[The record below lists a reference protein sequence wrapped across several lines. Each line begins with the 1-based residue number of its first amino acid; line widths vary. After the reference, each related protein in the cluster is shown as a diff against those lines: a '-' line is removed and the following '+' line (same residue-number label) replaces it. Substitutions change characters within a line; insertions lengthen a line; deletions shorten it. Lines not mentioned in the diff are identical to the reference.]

1 MLKRLLLLCIL
12 ALACLNAPA
21 SAADKTELDAVLFT
35 APWCGHC
42 QRLKKEYLTEFKEEY
57 KDKVN
62 LIDYDISQPGINII
76 FNDTL
81 KEHNIDPQT
90 AGVPCMFIGESVFM
104 GYPSE
109 IKTGAS
115 AAIQKALANKE
126 KTYYG
131 TKDYIAECKAN
142 EANIAQGNDTS
153 CEEDNAI
160 APGVTKEETLNMFEQ
175 ITFWAIIAAG
185 LIDGINPCAFAVIV
199 FFVSFLAVYKYDRK
213 EVILV
218 GSAYCLAVFL
228 AYIAIGLGLFNFL
241 YAMSSFYYVMM
252 VFKWL
257 TIGLCGTFLLISF
270 YDFIIYQKT
279 KDHNKIVLQLPKS
292 YKEYIHK
299 VMRFFLRDKQKTTF
313 RLVMAA
319 LAVGFIVSLV
329 EAVCT
334 GQVYLPTIAIILKE
348 ADVHFVRAMIYLIT
362 YNFMFIVPLIVI
374 LALSVAGYES
384 KGFNDFLKKHLG
396 LTKLALCLLFLGL
409 LILLITNM

>member
-1 MLKRLLLLCIL
+1 MLKKLLVLTL
-12 ALACLNAPA
+12 AFVGFAGA
-21 SAADKTELDAVLFT
+21 SAYAEQKQPLEAALFT

-42 QRLKKEYLTEFKEEY
+42 QRLKKEYLNEFKTLY
-57 KDKVN
+57 KDTVKLVE
-62 LIDYDISQPGINII
+62 YDVSQAGVNII

-81 KEHNIDPQT
+81 AEYNVES
-90 AGVPCMFIGESVFM
+90 AGVPCLVVGESVLM
-104 GYPSE
+104 GYPDE
-109 IKTGAS
+109 IKTGAD
-115 AAIQKALANKE
+115 AAIHKALDNNE
-126 KTYYG
+126 RTYFG
-131 TKDYIAECKAN
+131 TKAYIAECKAN
-142 EANIAQGNDTS
+142 IQNTAAEEEAS
-153 CEEDNAI
+153 CENNQI
-160 APGVTKEETLNMFEQ
+160 APGVSKEETLNMFEQ

-213 EVILV
+213 EVLLV
-218 GSAYCLAVFL
+218 GAAYCLAVFL

-257 TIGLCGTFLLISF
+257 TIALCALFLLLSL
-270 YDFIIYQKT
+270 YDFLIYQKT
-279 KDHNKIVLQLPKS
+279 KDHNKILLQLPKS

-299 VMRFFLRDKQKTTF
+299 VMRFFLRDKQKSTF
-313 RLVMAA
+313 RLVLAA

-334 GQVYLPTIAIILKE
+334 GQVYLPTIALILKE
-348 ADVHFVRAMIYLIT
+348 ADAHFIRAILYLVL
-362 YNFMFIVPLIVI
+362 YNLMFIVPLVII
-374 LALSVAGYES
+374 LALSVMGYES

-409 LILLITNM
+409 LILLLMNM

>member
-1 MLKRLLLLCIL
+1 MLKKLLFLTL
-12 ALACLNAPA
+12 
-21 SAADKTELDAVLFT
+21 AVLGFANAAAFAGQKQPLEAALFV

-42 QRLKKEYLTEFKEEY
+42 QRLKKEYLNEFKNLY
-57 KDKVN
+57 KDTVKLVE
-62 LIDYDISQPGINII
+62 YDISQPGISII

-81 KEHNIDPQT
+81 AEYNVDS
-90 AGVPCMFIGESVFM
+90 AGVPCMVVGESVLM
-104 GYPSE
+104 GYPTE
-109 IKTGAS
+109 IKTGAQQ
-115 AAIQKALANKE
+115 AIQKALDNNE
-126 KTYYG
+126 RTYFG
-131 TKDYIAECKAN
+131 TKAYIAECKAN
-142 EANIAQGNDTS
+142 AQNAEAETQAPCEDAQT
-153 CEEDNAI
+153 
-160 APGVTKEETLNMFEQ
+160 PGVSKEETLNMFEQ

-213 EVILV
+213 EVILI

-252 VFKWL
+252 IFKWL
-257 TIGLCGTFLLISF
+257 TIALCALFLLLSL
-270 YDFIIYQKT
+270 YDFFIYQKT
-279 KDHNKIVLQLPKS
+279 KDHNKILLQLPKS

-299 VMRFFLRDKQKTTF
+299 VMRFFLRDKQKSTF

-319 LAVGFIVSLV
+319 LAVGFVVSLV

-334 GQVYLPTIAIILKE
+334 GQVYLPTIALILKE
-348 ADVHFVRAMIYLIT
+348 ADAHFLRAMLYLVV
-362 YNFMFIVPLIVI
+362 YNLMFIVPLVVI
-374 LALSVAGYES
+374 LALSVMGYES

-409 LILLITNM
+409 LILLVTNM

>member
-1 MLKRLLLLCIL
+1 MLKKLLVLTL
-12 ALACLNAPA
+12 AFVGFAGA
-21 SAADKTELDAVLFT
+21 SAYAEQKQPLEAALFT

-42 QRLKKEYLTEFKEEY
+42 QRLKKEYLNEFKTLY
-57 KDKVN
+57 KDTVKLVE
-62 LIDYDISQPGINII
+62 YDVSQAGVNII

-81 KEHNIDPQT
+81 AEYNVES
-90 AGVPCMFIGESVFM
+90 AGVPCLVVGESVLM
-104 GYPSE
+104 GYPDE
-109 IKTGAS
+109 IKTGAD
-115 AAIQKALANKE
+115 AAIHKALDNNE
-126 KTYYG
+126 RTYFG
-131 TKDYIAECKAN
+131 TKAYIAECKAN
-142 EANIAQGNDTS
+142 IQNAAAEEEAS
-153 CEEDNAI
+153 CENNQI
-160 APGVTKEETLNMFEQ
+160 APGVSKEETLNMFEQ

-213 EVILV
+213 EVLLV
-218 GSAYCLAVFL
+218 GAAYCLAVFL

-257 TIGLCGTFLLISF
+257 TIALCALFLLLSL
-270 YDFIIYQKT
+270 YDFLIYQKT
-279 KDHNKIVLQLPKS
+279 KDHNKILLQLPKS

-299 VMRFFLRDKQKTTF
+299 VMRFFLRDKQKSTF
-313 RLVMAA
+313 RLVLAA

-334 GQVYLPTIAIILKE
+334 GQVYLPTIALILKE
-348 ADVHFVRAMIYLIT
+348 ADAHFIRAILYLVL
-362 YNFMFIVPLIVI
+362 YNLMFIVPLVII
-374 LALSVAGYES
+374 LALSVMGYES

-409 LILLITNM
+409 LILLLMNM

>member
-1 MLKRLLLLCIL
+1 MLKKLLVLTL
-12 ALACLNAPA
+12 AFVGFAGA
-21 SAADKTELDAVLFT
+21 SAYAEQKQPLEAALFT

-42 QRLKKEYLTEFKEEY
+42 QRLKKEYLNEFKTLY
-57 KDKVN
+57 KDTVKLVE
-62 LIDYDISQPGINII
+62 YDVSQAGVNII

-81 KEHNIDPQT
+81 AEYNVES
-90 AGVPCMFIGESVFM
+90 AGVPCLVVGESVLM
-104 GYPSE
+104 GYPDE
-109 IKTGAS
+109 IKTGAD
-115 AAIQKALANKE
+115 AAIHKALDNNE
-126 KTYYG
+126 RTFFG
-131 TKDYIAECKAN
+131 TKAYIAECKAN
-142 EANIAQGNDTS
+142 IQNAAAEEEAS
-153 CEEDNAI
+153 CENNQI
-160 APGVTKEETLNMFEQ
+160 APGVSKEETLNMFEQ

-213 EVILV
+213 EVLLV
-218 GSAYCLAVFL
+218 GAAYCLAVFL

-257 TIGLCGTFLLISF
+257 TIALCALFLLLSL
-270 YDFIIYQKT
+270 YDFLIYQKT
-279 KDHNKIVLQLPKS
+279 KDHNKILLQLPKS

-299 VMRFFLRDKQKTTF
+299 VMRFFLRDKQKSTF
-313 RLVMAA
+313 RLVLAA

-334 GQVYLPTIAIILKE
+334 GQVYLPTIALILKE
-348 ADVHFVRAMIYLIT
+348 ADAHFIRAILYLVL
-362 YNFMFIVPLIVI
+362 YNLMFIVPLVII
-374 LALSVAGYES
+374 LALSVMGYES

-409 LILLITNM
+409 LILLLMNM